1 MSRRFAPVL
10 TALLLV
16 WGCAGP
22 GKLAQRSEEKLAGG
36 DYRRAWDLSVRALNK
51 DPGNARARAAAA
63 AAGNALARDWEQRIH
78 VLAQS
83 DSMVAAEQV
92 LELSDF
98 RVGASRYAAITVSPA
113 WSSEEQ
119 DLRRTAARVNY
130 QHGVSALAAHRPK
143 RAWLD
148 FDDAQRFVPGY
159 RDAAK
164 LADKAYGRALTR
176 VAFVPFSASASGS
189 LGREVA
195 SEWRDALA
203 RQLAPPDAH
212 FTRVLGSAE
221 VERQMNVSQLGRT
234 SREDA
239 IALGRKSGAERV
251 VWGTIGGIDSK
262 NSLHFFRETIVRR
275 VTEKDANGG
284 SVTRWVDVPIEVVAR
299 VRSVTAGV
307 DYEIIATN
315 NGATVAHQRLNR
327 STQARVVWT
336 SYVPEGELD
345 AYALVSDAVRAA
357 NPARAKDVETRWKD
371 VCGEKTSVRE
381 VLEARRSQRTS
392 GQYRRDVLPRFI
404 AGAAFV
410 FLQDLPPVEDL
421 AFAALAG
428 GWQPLGAD
436 LQRLDDVDDVDLG
449 LAESGRTN

>member
-1 MSRRFAPVL
+1 MLRRLAPVV

-16 WGCAGP
+16 LGCAGP

-36 DYRRAWDLSVRALNK
+36 DYRRAWELSVRALDK

-63 AAGNALARDWEQRIH
+63 AAGNAMARDWEQRVH

-113 WSSEEQ
+113 WSSEERQ
-119 DLRRTAARVNY
+119 LRRMAARVHY
-130 QHGVSALAAHRPK
+130 QHGVSALAARRPK

-148 FDDAQRFVPGY
+148 FDGVQRFVPDY

-164 LADKAYGRALTR
+164 LADKAYGQALTH
-176 VAFVPFSASASGS
+176 VALVPFSASANPS

-221 VERQMNVSQLGRT
+221 IERQMNVSQLGRT

-239 IALGRKSGAERV
+239 VAVGRKSGAERV
-251 VWGTIGGIDSK
+251 VWGAIGGIDSK
-262 NSLHFFRETIVRR
+262 NNLHFFRETIVRR
-275 VTEKDANGG
+275 VTERNAEGG

-299 VRSVTAGV
+299 VRTVTAGV
-307 DYEIIATN
+307 DYEVIATK
-315 NGATVAHQRLNR
+315 NGATLAHQRLNR

-336 SYVPEGELD
+336 SYVPEGDLD
-345 AYALVSDAVRAA
+345 AYALISDAVRAA
-357 NPARAKDVETRWKD
+357 NPARAKEVEARWKN

-392 GQYRRDVLPRFI
+392 GQYHRDALPRFI

-428 GWQPLGAD
+428 VWQPLRAD

-449 LAESGRTN
+449 VAVRERTP